1 MPIPTRTNCGE
12 SLTML
17 CVKSARIRAA
27 SEADYLVS
35 GDKAGLLVL
44 ARHKDTRIVSARDFA
59 ALFA

>member
-1 MPIPTRTNCGE
+1 
-12 SLTML
+12 ML